1 MSKVLDWIPS
11 TARQNKI
18 TQDRHECQVKGYT
31 NIINHKSKTGQAWW
45 HTSIILALEVEAGG
59 WCVQVSLGNIMASK
73 EKTETKQTKK
83 KTKTKKRA
91 GKCGSSG
98 RVPA

>member
-1 MSKVLDWIPS
+1 
-11 TARQNKI
+11 
-18 TQDRHECQVKGYT
+18 
-31 NIINHKSKTGQAWW
+31 
-45 HTSIILALEVEAGG
+45 
-59 WCVQVSLGNIMASK
+59 MASK